1 MKLFSSLIKTQEPA
15 KVKLALNQ
23 ILNKAFK
30 RQSLTPSEGWD
41 GLDGYALD
49 FPFLTQAILQGKA
62 RAKPLDVENRIS
74 LSTFFAFFLSLQ
86 QKLEAVSGKNN
97 FEQALNNLEQALLKA
112 VENDDRLREM
122 LSQLL
127 PLDFFS
133 ADKDPRELFT
143 LFVPFYLT
151 KDMAKSIWVK
161 MTACPKVKHSGKQRT
176 LSLDLHL
183 SFIEAV
189 NVENIFNQPEL
200 VSDEYPIIK
209 GNFIM
214 DYVQDC
220 TQLNTTVADLLR
232 AFEDLF
238 ADLVNVELPY
248 YTQAPKKLTV
258 NSTYMK
264 AKNSFSKQCQAQLL
278 RLCDTVK

>member
-1 MKLFSSLIKTQEPA
+1 MKLFSSLIKTQEPP

-86 QKLEAVSGKNN
+86 QNLEAVSGKNT
-97 FEQALNNLEQALLKA
+97 LEQALLKA
-112 VENDDRLREM
+112 VESDDHLREM

-133 ADKDPRELFT
+133 ADKEPLELFT

-161 MTACPKVKHSGKQRT
+161 MTVSQKIKHSEKQRIR
-176 LSLDLHL
+176 SLDLHL
-183 SFIEAV
+183 SFIEAI

-200 VSDEYPIIK
+200 ISDEYPIIK

-232 AFEDLF
+232 AFEGLF

-248 YTQAPKKLTV
+248 YTQSPKKLTV

-264 AKNSFSKQCQAQLL
+264 AKSSFSKQCQTHLL
-278 RLCDTVK
+278 RLCATVK